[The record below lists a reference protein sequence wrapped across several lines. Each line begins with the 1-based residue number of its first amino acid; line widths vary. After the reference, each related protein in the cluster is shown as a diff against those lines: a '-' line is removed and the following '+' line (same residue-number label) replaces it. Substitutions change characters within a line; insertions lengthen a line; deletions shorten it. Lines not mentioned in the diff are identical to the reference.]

1 MSLFLPKSHRGRIML
16 ALAAL
21 FVAAIGFRIAQRAD
35 APDEAKRRRA
45 DVVTVALAIVAKGD
59 IDIVRPALGTV
70 TPLADV
76 TVRTQISGQ
85 LLEVAFHEGQMVN
98 KGDFLAQV
106 DPRPYEAALEQAKGQ
121 LQKDMALLKDAQV
134 NLARFQKLAQQNS
147 ISKQQL
153 DTQASLVQQ
162 YEGNVAVDKGQ
173 IDAANLNLAYCHI
186 TSPLSGRAG
195 LRQVDPGNYVQTS
208 DANGIVTITQL
219 DPISVLF
226 VLPEDQLPAVMK
238 RLREGAELQVTAFD
252 RAGEAKLAT
261 GKLTAVDNAID
272 TSTGTIKLRAQFDNA
287 DHALFPNQFVNI
299 QIKVDTLQ
307 AAVLAPQSALLRGSV
322 GAFVYLAK
330 EDGTVAMRPVKTGIA
345 QSDKIEIIEGLN
357 EGDKV
362 VTEGTDKLRDGAK
375 YKVPGPAPEQSPPQQ
390 SEQGSVTVKPSAAKE
405 Q

>member
-1 MSLFLPKSHRGRIML
+1 MSRFLPSRRRRIFL

-21 FVAAIGFRIAQRAD
+21 LIVAVGFRITQRAG
-35 APDEAKRRRA
+35 APDEAKRGR
-45 DVVTVALAIVAKGD
+45 DEIVTVSLATISRGD

-85 LLEVAFHEGQMVN
+85 LLEVAFHEGQMVG

-121 LQKDMALLKDAQV
+121 LQKDLALLKDAQV
-134 NLARFQKLAQQNS
+134 NLARYEKLAKQNS

-162 YEGNVAVDKGQ
+162 HEGNVAVDKGQ
-173 IDAANLNLAYCHI
+173 IDAANLNIAYCHI
-186 TSPLSGRAG
+186 TSPISGRVG

-208 DANGIVTITQL
+208 DANGIVTVTQL

-238 RLREGAELQVTAFD
+238 RLREGAELLVTAFD
-252 RAGEAKLAT
+252 RAGETRLAT

-272 TSTGTIKLRAQFDNA
+272 TATGTVRLRAQFENA

-299 QIKVDTLQ
+299 QIKVDTLRD
-307 AAVLAPQSALLRGSV
+307 VILAPQSALLRGSA
-322 GAFVYLAK
+322 GAFVYLALP
-330 EDGTVAMRPVKTGIA
+330 DGTVAMRPVKTGVA
-345 QSDKIEIIEGLN
+345 QGDKIAIAEGLS

-375 YKVPGPAPEQSPPQQ
+375 YKVPGTSEPTTRP

-405 Q
+405 P